1 MWLNGIS
8 WIYHGIPWYTDLPS
22 KNTSFH
28 REHVFSTWGIS
39 QVLMTPG
46 SPWIFSGPVL
56 WRASVINGEHQAS
69 AEAFGRK
76 KPPTLPCQR
85 RFATFPS
92 DSKWIWIKLIWK
104 KMVRAAWPWL
114 FDSFTVLHYVT
125 MKSLVFMDILE
136 VVTYHQPP
144 STGIQV
150 VVLCLYGRKCQW
162 CWYAM
167 QTWLQLSQNVNK
179 SQRSNWIGIEILW
192 PLC

>member
-1 MWLNGIS
+1 MDFLW
-8 WIYHGIPWYTDLPS
+8 
-22 KNTSFH
+22 
-28 REHVFSTWGIS
+28 
-39 QVLMTPG
+39 
-46 SPWIFSGPVL
+46 SGAL
-56 WRASVINGEHQAS
+56 KSVVKNGEHQAS

-104 KMVRAAWPWL
+104 KWYARPDPG
-114 FDSFTVLHYVT
+114 FSIVLHYVT

>member
-1 MWLNGIS
+1 MGYHGYITV
-8 WIYHGIPWYTDLPS
+8 YHGIPIYLQKTLLFIGNMFFQPGGYPRSWWHQDPHGFSLVRCSEERRWLTG
-22 KNTSFH
+22 NT
-28 REHVFSTWGIS
+28 RR
-39 QVLMTPG
+39 QPK
-46 SPWIFSGPVL
+46 
-56 WRASVINGEHQAS
+56 RS
-69 AEAFGRK
+69 AGK

-150 VVLCLYGRKCQW
+150 VMLCLYGRKCQW

>member
-1 MWLNGIS
+1 MGYHGYITV
-8 WIYHGIPWYTDLPS
+8 YHGIPIYLQKTLLFIGNMFFQPGGYPRSWWHQDPHGFSLVRCSEERRWLTGNTRRQPKRS
-22 KNTSFH
+22 AGKN
-28 REHVFSTWGIS
+28 R
-39 QVLMTPG
+39 QRY
-46 SPWIFSGPVL
+46 
-56 WRASVINGEHQAS
+56 RASVV
-69 AEAFGRK
+69 
-76 KPPTLPCQR
+76 LR
-85 RFATFPS
+85 RFQVIPS
-92 DSKWIWIKLIWK
+92 GYELNLFEKKWYARPDPGFSI
-104 KMVRAAWPWL
+104 
-114 FDSFTVLHYVT
+114 VLHYVT